1 MRGGHNGAEGEEKV
15 KAEGIAVPEQCK
27 DCPME
32 SRIDN
37 LERANEQHGR
47 THHEMF
53 DRLNKLEMQ
62 NAVQD
67 ERHKAVMDKLDEIK
81 ERYNMLCA
89 QLGEIANS
97 NATQVQIL
105 EEINKRSKK
114 NEERLNSVEAKPI
127 KRLESAKTA
136 IITSIASAIAGAIAG
151 ALLAVLKL
159 G

>member
-1 MRGGHNGAEGEEKV
+1 M
-15 KAEGIAVPEQCK
+15 PEQCN
-27 DCPME
+27 DCPLE
-32 SRIDN
+32 PRVGA
-37 LERANEQHGR
+37 LERENEQHRR
-47 THHEMF
+47 THQGMF

-81 ERYNMLCA
+81 ERYTTLCA

-97 NATQVQIL
+97 NAAQVQIL

-114 NEERLNSVEAKPI
+114 NEERLDGVEAKPV
-127 KRLESAKTA
+127 KRLESTTTA
-136 IITSIASAIAGAIAG
+136 IITSIASAITGAIVG
-151 ALLAVLKL
+151 ALLAILKL